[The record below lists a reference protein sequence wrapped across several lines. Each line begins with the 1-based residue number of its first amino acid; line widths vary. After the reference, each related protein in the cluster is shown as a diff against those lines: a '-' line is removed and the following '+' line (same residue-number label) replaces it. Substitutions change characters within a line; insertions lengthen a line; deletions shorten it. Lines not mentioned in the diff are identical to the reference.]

1 MKMTIKEAILKVL
14 EDNQGAYTY
23 LEILDLI
30 NVKGY
35 IDWSNA
41 RTPSDTIGAQLGDFI
56 RKNDT
61 RVKRTKKGGRFLYYL
76 ASNEDIIGLDVL
88 TGITQSQ
95 STQFATAPAAAYKE
109 RDLHILLSTFL
120 KTHGIN
126 SKTIFHEKSQS
137 KSDKHQKWIHPD
149 MIGVAFLKL
158 KTAESQALLKTVNK
172 EETFRLNSYE
182 IKREI
187 KSDYE
192 LKEAF
197 FQAVSNS
204 SWANHGYLVAFEI
217 EPSLYDEMKRLNQ
230 SFGIGIIE
238 LSSNPFQST
247 VHFPSKYSDLD
258 FKTIDKLCKV
268 NPEFAEFISQV
279 EKVMTA
285 EDRFAG
291 AIEKE
296 LIEIC
301 DKILKDEAEINKYC
315 EDKNI
320 PINLEE

>member
-1 MKMTIKEAILKVL
+1 MTIKEAILKVL
-14 EDNQGAYTY
+14 EENKRALTY
-23 LEILDLI
+23 LEVYDLI
-30 NVKGY
+30 KEKQY

-41 RTPSDTIGAQLGDFI
+41 KTPTDTIGAQLGDFI
-56 RKNDT
+56 RKGDS
-61 RVKRTKKGGRFLYYL
+61 RVKRSKMGGRQFLYY
-76 ASNEDIIGLDVL
+76 SSVNEDIIGMDVL

-95 STQFATAPAAAYKE
+95 TVKTISTPTPYKE

-120 KTHGIN
+120 KSHGID
-126 SKTIFHEKSQS
+126 SKTIFHEKSS
-137 KSDKHQKWIHPD
+137 SSSEKHQKWIHPD

-158 KTAESQALLKTVNK
+158 KTKEGQALQRTVNK
-172 EETFRLNSYE
+172 EQTFRLNSYE

-192 LKEAF
+192 LKECF

-217 EPSLYDEMKRLNQ
+217 EPTLHDEMKRLNE

-238 LSSNPFQST
+238 LSSNPYQSK

-258 FKTIDKLCKV
+258 FKTIDKLCKA
-268 NPEFAEFISQV
+268 NPDFAKFIDQV
-279 EKVMTA
+279 EKILVT
-285 EDRFAG
+285 EDRYLL

-296 LIEIC
+296 LFEMC
-301 DKILKDEAEINKYC
+301 DLILKDESASNVYC
-315 EDKNI
+315 IEKNI
-320 PINLEE
+320 PINSEE